1 MSENYL
7 TFAEMID
14 AWLGGAGLTLVG
26 AALGRVMWHVQQARK
41 GFRKFIGREIVYE
54 LPIALGMA
62 LIGEG
67 LASWLNLQQPASTG
81 LIAMGA
87 YLGPRGAEVT
97 LTKWFGKK
105 G

>member
-1 MSENYL
+1 MV
-7 TFAEMID
+7 D

-26 AALGRVMWHVQQARK
+26 AALGRAMYHVQQARK
-41 GFRKFIGREIVYE
+41 GFRKFLGREIVYE

-81 LIAMGA
+81 
-87 YLGPRGAEVT
+87 
-97 LTKWFGKK
+97 
-105 G
+105 